1 MDDAKKVFD
10 RAVMLLGLR
19 AHGQKELRDK
29 LVQKGASSEHAEQA
43 VAKLVDM
50 GFLNDEEY
58 AQAVARA
65 ARNKGHGVSRL
76 KNELYKRGISGE
88 IAEQVTLEFEPDE
101 QKLLQIV
108 RSKLGNGPVD
118 EGKIRRTREALY
130 RRGYTWEQT
139 ARAIDAYLEE
149 TREEYELD

>member
-65 ARNKGHGVSRL
+65 ACDKGHGVLRVEIELESRW
-76 KNELYKRGISGE
+76 IS
-88 IAEQVTLEFEPDE
+88 
-101 QKLLQIV
+101 
-108 RSKLGNGPVD
+108 R
-118 EGKIRRTREALY
+118 
-130 RRGYTWEQT
+130 
-139 ARAIDAYLEE
+139 
-149 TREEYELD
+149 